1 MKTYNVEIV
10 ESSRELTNK
19 ERIMFKQG
27 AGAQSLDALTQDGP
41 IEIHPELYALLAIHN
56 EKARDDQDYQQIIV
70 KDKEGNLYITGSRS
84 FIDNFIE
91 IAQEMEGDP
100 EEWGVKVFRSPSKN
114 YNGKEFIT
122 CSII

>member
-1 MKTYNVEIV
+1 MKTYTVEIV

-41 IEIHPELYALLAIHN
+41 IEIYPELYALLAIHN

-70 KDKEGNLYITGSRS
+70 KDKVYPGTKIIISDVSR
-84 FIDNFIE
+84 IMKTQ
-91 IAQEMEGDP
+91 AQYCRFVKSKGDVTIV
-100 EEWGVKVFRSPSKN
+100 GML
-114 YNGKEFIT
+114 
-122 CSII
+122 